1 MPNSRIRSRDVAAI
15 GPRRQLRQDGA
26 LADAGF
32 PLGTVPRLPA
42 DAGFFLDIDGTLLDI
57 AERPQ
62 LVRIDDD
69 LGHLLATARDATGGA
84 VALISGRSVAEID
97 RLFGR
102 NFCAAGQHGAE
113 RRDAAGKM
121 HQHRVPLTGLRK
133 ALKRLR
139 VMVAEHPALVLED
152 KGMNLALHYRSAPE
166 LGATVREALRRLVE
180 DLGDDFEL
188 QSGKMVMEIKPSGKD
203 KGTAIAEFLAEAPFH
218 GRLPVFIGDDLTDEF
233 GFELI
238 NRVGGCSVKV
248 GEGSSAANWRLPNA
262 DAVRAWLKRYVERE
276 RGKS

>member
-1 MPNSRIRSRDVAAI
+1 MPNSRRRNRDVAAVA
-15 GPRRQLRQDGA
+15 PRGQLRQDGA
-26 LADAGF
+26 TADADF

-42 DAGFFLDIDGTLLDI
+42 DPGFFLDIDGTLLDI

-69 LGHLLATARDATGGA
+69 LGHLLATLRDASGGA

-102 NFCAAGQHGAE
+102 NFCVAGQHGAE
-113 RRDAAGKM
+113 RRDAAGKK
-121 HQHRVPLTGLRK
+121 HQHRVPLAGLRK
-133 ALKRLR
+133 AHERLR
-139 VMVAEHPALVLED
+139 LMAAEHPALVLED
-152 KGMNLALHYRSAPE
+152 KGMNLALHYRLAPE
-166 LGATVREALRRLVE
+166 LGASVHEALRRLVE
-180 DLGDDFEL
+180 ELGDDFEL

-203 KGTAIAEFLAEAPFH
+203 KGTAIAEFLEEVPFQ

-233 GFELI
+233 GFDLI

-248 GEGSSAANWRLPNA
+248 GEGGSAAHWRLPDA
-262 DAVRAWLKRYVERE
+262 DAVRAWLKRFVERSE
-276 RGKS
+276 K

>member
-1 MPNSRIRSRDVAAI
+1 MPNSRSRNRDVAAVA
-15 GPRRQLRQDGA
+15 PRRQPRPDG
-26 LADAGF
+26 ADAGF

-69 LGHLLATARDATGGA
+69 LGHLLATIRDASGGA
-84 VALISGRSVAEID
+84 VALISGRPVAEID
-97 RLFGR
+97 RLFG
-102 NFCAAGQHGAE
+102 G
-113 RRDAAGKM
+113 
-121 HQHRVPLTGLRK
+121 
-133 ALKRLR
+133 
-139 VMVAEHPALVLED
+139 
-152 KGMNLALHYRSAPE
+152 
-166 LGATVREALRRLVE
+166 
-180 DLGDDFEL
+180 DFEL

-203 KGTAIAEFLAEAPFH
+203 KGTAIAEFLAEAPFR

-248 GEGSSAANWRLPNA
+248 GEGSSAAHWRLPNA
-262 DAVRAWLKRYVERE
+262 DAVRAWLRRFAE
-276 RGKS
+276 RGREKS

>member
-1 MPNSRIRSRDVAAI
+1 MPNSRSRNRDEAAVA
-15 GPRRQLRQDGA
+15 PRRQPRTDG
-26 LADAGF
+26 ADAGF
-32 PLGTVPRLPA
+32 QLGTGPRLPA

-69 LGHLLATARDATGGA
+69 LGHLLATIRDASGGA

-97 RLFGR
+97 RLFGG

-113 RRDAAGKM
+113 
-121 HQHRVPLTGLRK
+121 HRVALTGLRK

-203 KGTAIAEFLAEAPFH
+203 KGTAIAEFLAEAPFR
-218 GRLPVFIGDDLTDEF
+218 GRIPVFIGDDLTDEF
-233 GFELI
+233 GFALI
-238 NRVGGCSVKV
+238 NRVGGFSVKV
-248 GEGSSAANWRLPNA
+248 GEGGSAAHWRLPNA
-262 DAVRAWLKRYVERE
+262 DAVRAWLKRFAE
-276 RGKS
+276 RGREKS

>member
-1 MPNSRIRSRDVAAI
+1 MPNSRSRNRDVAAMAS
-15 GPRRQLRQDGA
+15 GRQPRQDGA
-26 LADAGF
+26 TADAGF

-42 DAGFFLDIDGTLLDI
+42 DAAFFLDVDGTLLEI
-57 AERPQ
+57 AEKPH

-69 LGHLLATARDATGGA
+69 LGHLLAKIRDASGGA

-121 HQHRVPLTGLRK
+121 HQHRVPLAGLRK
-133 ALKRLR
+133 AHDRLAL
-139 VMVAEHPALVLED
+139 MVAEHPALVLED
-152 KGMNLALHYRSAPE
+152 KGMNLALHYRLAQE
-166 LGATVREALRRLVE
+166 
-180 DLGDDFEL
+180 LGDDFEL

-203 KGTAIAEFLAEAPFH
+203 KGTAIAEFLAEAPFL

-262 DAVRAWLKRYVERE
+262 HAVRAWLRRFVERGRE
-276 RGKS
+276 KS

>member
-1 MPNSRIRSRDVAAI
+1 MPNSRSRSRDVAPA
-15 GPRRQLRQDGA
+15 GPRRQPRQDGA
-26 LADAGF
+26 AEDVGF

-69 LGHLLATARDATGGA
+69 LGHLLATIRDASGGA
-84 VALISGRSVAEID
+84 LALISGRSVAEID

-121 HQHRVPLTGLRK
+121 HQHRVPLAGLRK
-133 ALKRLR
+133 AHKRLKL
-139 VMVAEHPALVLED
+139 MAAAHPALVLED
-152 KGMNLALHYRSAPE
+152 NEMNLAPHYSEATE
-166 LGATVREALRRLVE
+166 LAATVHEALRRLVE
-180 DLGDDFEL
+180 ELGEDFEL
-188 QSGKMVMEIKPSGKD
+188 QSGKMVMEIKPSGKN
-203 KGTAIAEFLAEAPFH
+203 KGTAIAEFLEEAPFK

-233 GFELI
+233 GFDLI

-248 GEGSSAANWRLPNA
+248 GEGSSAALWRLPSA
-262 DAVRAWLKRYVERE
+262 DAVRAWLKRFVERSE
-276 RGKS
+276 KS

>member
-1 MPNSRIRSRDVAAI
+1 MPNSRSKRRAAAPA
-15 GPRRQLRQDGA
+15 GTRRQPRQDRA
-26 LADAGF
+26 VADIGF

-42 DAGFFLDIDGTLLDI
+42 DSGFFLDIDGTLLDI

-69 LGHLLATARDATGGA
+69 LGHLLATTRDATGGA

-121 HQHRVPLTGLRK
+121 HQHRVPLAGLRK

-203 KGTAIAEFLAEAPFH
+203 KGTAIAEFLEETPFQ

-262 DAVRAWLKRYVERE
+262 HAVRAWLRRFVERSE
-276 RGKS
+276 KS

>member
-1 MPNSRIRSRDVAAI
+1 MPNSRTRNRDVAAVA
-15 GPRRQLRQDGA
+15 PRRQSRRDGA
-26 LADAGF
+26 AADADF

-42 DAGFFLDIDGTLLDI
+42 DTGFFLDIDGTLLEI
-57 AERPQ
+57 AENPQ
-62 LVRIDDD
+62 LVRIDDE
-69 LGHLLATARDATGGA
+69 LGHLLAKVRDASGGA

-121 HQHRVPLTGLRK
+121 HQHRVPLAGLKK

-139 VMVAEHPALVLED
+139 VMVTEHPALVLED
-152 KGMNLALHYRSAPE
+152 KGMNLALHYRSAPDLAATVRDTLSRLVGE
-166 LGATVREALRRLVE
+166 LGAE
-180 DLGDDFEL
+180 FEL

-203 KGTAIAEFLAEAPFH
+203 KGTAIAEFLDEAPFR

-248 GEGSSAANWRLPNA
+248 GEGGSAANWRLPDA
-262 DAVRAWLKRYVERE
+262 DAVRAWLKRFVERSE
-276 RGKS
+276 LP

>member
-1 MPNSRIRSRDVAAI
+1 MPNSRTRNRDVAAVA
-15 GPRRQLRQDGA
+15 PRRQPRQDSSGA
-26 LADAGF
+26 DVGF

-42 DAGFFLDIDGTLLDI
+42 DAGFFLDIDGTLLEI

-69 LGHLLATARDATGGA
+69 LGHLLATIRDASGGA

-121 HQHRVPLTGLRK
+121 HQHRVPLAGLKK

-139 VMVAEHPALVLED
+139 VMAAEHPALVLED

-166 LGATVREALRRLVE
+166 LGATVHETLRRLVAE
-180 DLGDDFEL
+180 LGDDFEL

-203 KGTAIAEFLAEAPFH
+203 KGTAIAEFLAEAPFR

-248 GEGSSAANWRLPNA
+248 GEGSSAAHWRLPNA
-262 DAVRAWLKRYVERE
+262 VAVRAWLKRFVERE
-276 RGKS
+276 KS

>member
-1 MPNSRIRSRDVAAI
+1 MPNSKSKSRDVAPV
-15 GPRRQLRQDGA
+15 GTRRQPRRDGA
-26 LADAGF
+26 VADIGF

-42 DAGFFLDIDGTLLDI
+42 DPGFFLDIDGTLLDI

-69 LGHLLATARDATGGA
+69 LGHLLATLRDASGGA

-121 HQHRVPLTGLRK
+121 HQHRVPLAGLKK
-133 ALKRLR
+133 AHERLR
-139 VMVAEHPALVLED
+139 LMAAEHPALVLED

-166 LGATVREALRRLVE
+166 LGATVRETLGRLVDE
-180 DLGDDFEL
+180 LGGDFEL

-203 KGTAIAEFLAEAPFH
+203 KGTAIAEFLAEAPFR

-248 GEGSSAANWRLPNA
+248 GEGSSAAPPPPRLISSKPNSS
-262 DAVRAWLKRYVERE
+262 VR
-276 RGKS
+276 SS

>member
-1 MPNSRIRSRDVAAI
+1 MA
-15 GPRRQLRQDGA
+15 PRRQPRQDRA
-26 LADAGF
+26 AADAGF

-42 DAGFFLDIDGTLLDI
+42 EAGFFLDIDGTLLDI
-57 AERPQ
+57 AEKPQ

-69 LGHLLATARDATGGA
+69 LGPLLATLRDASGGA
-84 VALISGRSVAEID
+84 VALISGRPVAEID

-102 NFCAAGQHGAE
+102 NFCVAGQHGAE

-121 HQHRVPLTGLRK
+121 HRHRVPLAGLRK
-133 ALKRLR
+133 AHKRLSL
-139 VMVAEHPALVLED
+139 MAAEHPALVLED
-152 KGMNLALHYRSAPE
+152 KGMNLALHYRLAPE
-166 LGATVREALRRLVE
+166 LGAKVREALRRLAGE
-180 DLGDDFEL
+180 LGDDFEL

-203 KGTAIAEFLAEAPFH
+203 KGTAIAEFLEEAPFR

-248 GEGSSAANWRLPNA
+248 GEGRSAAHWRLPNA
-262 DAVRAWLKRYVERE
+262 DAVRAWLKSFVERSE
-276 RGKS
+276 KS

>member
-1 MPNSRIRSRDVAAI
+1 MPNSRSRSRDVAPE
-15 GPRRQLRQDGA
+15 GPRRQPRQDEA

-69 LGHLLATARDATGGA
+69 LGHLLATIRDASGGA
-84 VALISGRSVAEID
+84 VALISGRPVAEID
-97 RLFGR
+97 RLFGG

-113 RRDAAGKM
+113 RRDAAGRM
-121 HQHRVPLTGLRK
+121 HQHRVPLAGLRK
-133 ALKRLR
+133 ALKHLR
-139 VMVAEHPALVLED
+139 AMVAEHPALVLED

-166 LGATVREALRRLVE
+166 LGATVRETLGRLVDE
-180 DLGDDFEL
+180 LGGDFEL

-203 KGTAIAEFLAEAPFH
+203 KGTAIAEFLAEAPFR

-248 GEGSSAANWRLPNA
+248 GEGSSAAHWRLPNA
-262 DAVRAWLKRYVERE
+262 DAVRAWLKRFAE
-276 RGKS
+276 RGPEKS

>member
-1 MPNSRIRSRDVAAI
+1 MARVGTRRQ
-15 GPRRQLRQDGA
+15 PRRDRA
-26 LADAGF
+26 VADIGF

-42 DAGFFLDIDGTLLDI
+42 DSGFFLDIDGTLLDI

-121 HQHRVPLTGLRK
+121 HQHRVPLAGLRK
-133 ALKRLR
+133 AHERLKR
-139 VMVAEHPALVLED
+139 MVAAHPALVLED
-152 KGMNLALHYRSAPE
+152 KGMNLALHYRLAPE
-166 LGATVREALRRLVE
+166 LAATVHEALRRLVE
-180 DLGDDFEL
+180 ELGDDFEL

-203 KGTAIAEFLAEAPFH
+203 KGTAIAEFLAEAPFL

-248 GEGSSAANWRLPNA
+248 GDGGSSARWRLPNA
-262 DAVRAWLKRYVERE
+262 DAVRAWLRRFVERE
-276 RGKS
+276 REKS

>member
-1 MPNSRIRSRDVAAI
+1 MPNSRSKRRAAAPA
-15 GPRRQLRQDGA
+15 GTRRQPRQDRA
-26 LADAGF
+26 VADIGF

-42 DAGFFLDIDGTLLDI
+42 DSGFFPD
-57 AERPQ
+57 
-62 LVRIDDD
+62 
-69 LGHLLATARDATGGA
+69 
-84 VALISGRSVAEID
+84 ID

-121 HQHRVPLTGLRK
+121 HQHRVPLAGLRK
-133 ALKRLR
+133 AHERLKR
-139 VMVAEHPALVLED
+139 MVAEHPALVLED
-152 KGMNLALHYRSAPE
+152 KGMNLALHYRLAPE
-166 LGATVREALRRLVE
+166 LAATVHEVLRRLVE
-180 DLGDDFEL
+180 ELGDDFEL

-203 KGTAIAEFLAEAPFH
+203 KGTAIAEFLAEAPFL

-238 NRVGGCSVKV
+238 NRVEDCSVKV

-262 DAVRAWLKRYVERE
+262 HAVRAWLRRFVERSE
-276 RGKS
+276 KS

>member
-1 MPNSRIRSRDVAAI
+1 MAPA
-15 GPRRQLRQDGA
+15 GTRRQPRKDGA
-26 LADAGF
+26 VADIGF

-42 DAGFFLDIDGTLLDI
+42 DSGFFLDIDGTLLDI

-69 LGHLLATARDATGGA
+69 LGHLLATTRDATGGA

-121 HQHRVPLTGLRK
+121 HQHRVPLAGLRK
-133 ALKRLR
+133 AHERLAL
-139 VMVAEHPALVLED
+139 MVAEHPALVLED
-152 KGMNLALHYRSAPE
+152 KGMNLALHYRLAPE
-166 LGATVREALRRLVE
+166 LAATVHEALRRLVE
-180 DLGDDFEL
+180 ELGDDFEL

-203 KGTAIAEFLAEAPFH
+203 KGTAIAEFLAEAPFL

-238 NRVGGCSVKV
+238 NRVGGCSVKL

-262 DAVRAWLKRYVERE
+262 HAVRAWLRRFVERSE
-276 RGKS
+276 KS

>member
-1 MPNSRIRSRDVAAI
+1 MPNSRSRSRDVSPV
-15 GPRRQLRQDGA
+15 GPRIQPRQEGA
-26 LADAGF
+26 VADIGF

-69 LGHLLATARDATGGA
+69 LGHLLAMLRDASGGA
-84 VALISGRSVAEID
+84 VALISGRSVTEID

-102 NFCAAGQHGAE
+102 NFCVAGQHGAE
-113 RRDAAGKM
+113 RRDATGKM
-121 HQHRVPLTGLRK
+121 HQHRVPLAGLRK

-139 VMVAEHPALVLED
+139 AMAAEHPALVLED
-152 KGMNLALHYRSAPE
+152 KGMNVAVHYRSAPE

-180 DLGDDFEL
+180 ELGDDFEL
-188 QSGKMVMEIKPSGKD
+188 QSGKMVKEKKPRGKN
-203 KGTAIAEFLAEAPFH
+203 KGTAIEEFLAEGPFRD
-218 GRLPVFIGDDLTDEF
+218 RLPVFIGDDLTDEF
-233 GFELI
+233 GFELS

-248 GEGSSAANWRLPNA
+248 GEGNSAAHWRLPNA
-262 DAVRAWLKRYVERE
+262 AALRAWLTRFVARE
-276 RGKS
+276 RA

>member
-1 MPNSRIRSRDVAAI
+1 MPNSRSRNRDVAAVA
-15 GPRRQLRQDGA
+15 PRGQLRQDGA
-26 LADAGF
+26 TADADF

-42 DAGFFLDIDGTLLDI
+42 DPGFFLDIDGTLLDI

-69 LGHLLATARDATGGA
+69 LGHLLATLRDASGGA

-102 NFCAAGQHGAE
+102 NFCVAGQHGAE
-113 RRDAAGKM
+113 RRDAAGKK
-121 HQHRVPLTGLRK
+121 HQHRVPLAGLRK
-133 ALKRLR
+133 AHERLR
-139 VMVAEHPALVLED
+139 LMAAEHPALVLED
-152 KGMNLALHYRSAPE
+152 KGMNLALHYRLAPE
-166 LGATVREALRRLVE
+166 LGASVHEALRRLVE
-180 DLGDDFEL
+180 ELGDDFEL

-203 KGTAIAEFLAEAPFH
+203 KGTAIAEFLEEVPFQ

-233 GFELI
+233 GFDLI

-248 GEGSSAANWRLPNA
+248 GEGGSAAHWRLPDA
-262 DAVRAWLKRYVERE
+262 DAVRAWLKRFVERSE
-276 RGKS
+276 K

>member
-1 MPNSRIRSRDVAAI
+1 VAPA
-15 GPRRQLRQDGA
+15 GSRRQPRQDGA
-26 LADAGF
+26 DADAGF
-32 PLGTVPRLPA
+32 PLGSVPRLPL
-42 DAGFFLDIDGTLLDI
+42 DAAFFLDIDGTLLDI
-57 AERPQ
+57 AEGPQ

-69 LGHLLATARDATGGA
+69 LGHLLATIRDASGGA

-113 RRDAAGKM
+113 RRDAAGRM
-121 HQHRVPLTGLRK
+121 HQHRVPLEGLGK
-133 ALKRLR
+133 ALERLR
-139 VMVAEHPALVLED
+139 AMAAEHPGLVLED
-152 KGMNLALHYRSAPE
+152 KGMNLAVHYRSAPE

-180 DLGDDFEL
+180 ELGDDFEL

-203 KGTAIAEFLAEAPFH
+203 KGTAIEEFLAEAPFR

-248 GEGSSAANWRLPNA
+248 GEGSSAARWRLPNA
-262 DAVRAWLKRYVERE
+262 QAVRAWLGHFVERG
-276 RGKS
+276 RQKS

>member
-1 MPNSRIRSRDVAAI
+1 VAAI
-15 GPRRQLRQDGA
+15 GLRGQPRQDGA
-26 LADAGF
+26 IADAGF
-32 PLGTVPRLPA
+32 PLGTVPRLPL

-69 LGHLLATARDATGGA
+69 LGHLLATIRDASGGA

-113 RRDAAGKM
+113 RRDAAGRM
-121 HQHRVPLTGLRK
+121 HQHRVPLEGLRK
-133 ALKRLR
+133 ALERLR
-139 VMVAEHPALVLED
+139 AMAAEHPALVLED
-152 KGMNLALHYRSAPE
+152 KGMNLAVHYRSAPE
-166 LGATVREALRRLVE
+166 LGATVREALGRLVE
-180 DLGDDFEL
+180 ELGGDFEL
-188 QSGKMVMEIKPSGKD
+188 QSGKMVIEIKPSGKD
-203 KGTAIAEFLAEAPFH
+203 KGTAIEEFLAEAPFR

-248 GEGSSAANWRLPNA
+248 GEGSSAAHWRLPSA
-262 DAVRAWLKRYVERE
+262 EAVRAWLKHFVA
-276 RGKS
+276 RGRQKP

>member
-1 MPNSRIRSRDVAAI
+1 MAPA
-15 GPRRQLRQDGA
+15 GTRRQPRQDGA
-26 LADAGF
+26 VADIGF

-69 LGHLLATARDATGGA
+69 LGQLLATIRDASGGA

-113 RRDAAGKM
+113 RRDAAGRM
-121 HQHRVPLTGLRK
+121 HQHRVPLAGLRK

-139 VMVAEHPALVLED
+139 AMVAEHPALVLED

-166 LGATVREALRRLVE
+166 LGATVRETLRRLV
-180 DLGDDFEL
+180 
-188 QSGKMVMEIKPSGKD
+188 
-203 KGTAIAEFLAEAPFH
+203 
-218 GRLPVFIGDDLTDEF
+218 DEQ
-233 GFELI
+233 I
-238 NRVGGCSVKV
+238 
-248 GEGSSAANWRLPNA
+248 
-262 DAVRAWLKRYVERE
+262 
-276 RGKS
+276 

>member
-1 MPNSRIRSRDVAAI
+1 MPKSKSRSRDVATAA
-15 GPRRQLRQDGA
+15 PRRQPLQDGA
-26 LADAGF
+26 VADIGF

-57 AERPQ
+57 AESPQ

-69 LGHLLATARDATGGA
+69 LGHLLATIRDASGGA

-121 HQHRVPLTGLRK
+121 HQHRVPLAGLRK
-133 ALKRLR
+133 AHRQ
-139 VMVAEHPALVLED
+139 
-152 KGMNLALHYRSAPE
+152 LALHYRSAPE
-166 LGATVREALRRLVE
+166 LAATVRDTLRRLVE
-180 DLGDDFEL
+180 ELGDDFEL

-203 KGTAIAEFLAEAPFH
+203 KGTAIAEFLAEDPFR

-248 GEGSSAANWRLPNA
+248 GEGSSAAHWRLPNA
-262 DAVRAWLKRYVERE
+262 DTVRAWLKRFVERE
-276 RGKS
+276 REKS